1 MNIYIRF
8 IIIIFYCLMAVGIYA
23 QEIAIAN
30 PPITIEPFIGNRA
43 LAYQMIINK
52 KIQSAPRFGF
62 LGITNFQAEWDTPI
76 INDYTLQGNVTYN
89 LGGGFDLNAGFI
101 WVPEDG
107 IRPTTGFMYT
117 YVNPEFLL
125 ITNPRVDI
133 AKNPNTDILLLV
145 EYRPRINS
153 NLQLYTRAQGLYGY
167 NFYSKSHTRSYLMIR
182 AGITF
187 KDFTLGI
194 ANDIDYFGP
203 EKLRLNNFGGFI
215 MVELF

>member
-1 MNIYIRF
+1 MSVFKRF
-8 IIIIFYCLMAVGIYA
+8 IMITFYCLLAVGIYA
-23 QEIAIAN
+23 QDISIAN
-30 PPITIEPFIGNRA
+30 PPITVEPFIGNRA

-62 LGITNFQAEWDTPI
+62 LGITNFQAEWGTPT
-76 INDYTLQGNVTYN
+76 INDYTLQGNATYS
-89 LGGGFDLNAGFI
+89 LGSGFDLNAGFI

-117 YVNPEFLL
+117 YSSPEFLL
-125 ITNPRVDI
+125 ITNPRIDI

-167 NFYSKSHTRSYLMIR
+167 NFNFDYHTRSYLMLR

-187 KDFTLGI
+187 KDFTIGV